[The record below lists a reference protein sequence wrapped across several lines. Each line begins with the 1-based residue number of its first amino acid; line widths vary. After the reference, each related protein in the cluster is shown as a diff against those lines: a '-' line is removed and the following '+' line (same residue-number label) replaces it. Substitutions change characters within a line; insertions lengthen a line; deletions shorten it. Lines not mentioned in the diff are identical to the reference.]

1 MQVPSLQPYFETFGH
16 DAAPHSG
23 AVNAAAGATIERAL
37 KSPVEA
43 PGRGILLMA
52 PRAGFGKTHLLEQL
66 RRGLAGSHEFLPL
79 RPLDGRHVDPAAA
92 IEDALRGLTRPL
104 PASGGLT
111 HLDLHARHLFARGL
125 EPLVVSGE
133 VPCQDREAAAEALRR
148 RPVETFDFH
157 HPQAVT
163 AHWTRENFEVLGPRL
178 SLEISRLT
186 EGSLNQTAFWVA
198 ALFHYAVASPENPGR
213 SGRLLQTAADG
224 ADAERFGTL
233 LALLSRLRRVV
244 VVVDD
249 LEGVHGDP
257 DGARRVAGFLAT
269 VRQEAPRV
277 DLIVSVNDDVWES
290 SFVPALSGGLRD
302 RLSELPVRLGTLD
315 DERLLSLLA
324 GRGIADP
331 RALVRRLGLSPEDL
345 YARRVL
351 QRAAELIQREP
362 ELASGGESASGPAD
376 DGSRRNGE

>member
-1 MQVPSLQPYFETFGH
+1 MHVPSLQPYFETFGH
-16 DAAPHSG
+16 AAAPHAG
-23 AVNAAAGATIERAL
+23 PVNRTAGAAIERAL
-37 KSPVEA
+37 RSPVEA

-52 PRAGFGKTHLLEQL
+52 PRAGFGKTHLLEQV

-92 IEDALRGLTRPL
+92 IEDSLRCLTRTL

-133 VPCQDREAAAEALRR
+133 VPCQDREAAAEALRK

-178 SLEISRLT
+178 SLEVSRLT
-186 EGSLNQTAFWVA
+186 EGSLNQTAFWIA
-198 ALFHYAVASPENPGR
+198 ALFRYAVASPENPAR
-213 SGRLLQTAADG
+213 TGRLLQTAADG
-224 ADAERFGTL
+224 ADAERFGSL
-233 LALLSRLRRVV
+233 LALLSRLRRTV
-244 VVVDD
+244 VVVDE

-269 VRQEAPRV
+269 IRQEAPRV
-277 DLIVSVNDDVWES
+277 DLIVSVNEDVWES
-290 SFVPALSGGLRD
+290 SFVSALSGGLRD
-302 RLSELPVRLGTLD
+302 RLSELRVRLEPLD
-315 DERLLSLLA
+315 DAGIMALLS

-331 RALVRRLGLSPEDL
+331 QRILSRLRLSPDER

-351 QRAAELIQREP
+351 QAASDAIAGDPGLVSPPRE
-362 ELASGGESASGPAD
+362 AGAGHGQGESPGT
-376 DGSRRNGE
+376 G